1 MRGAGRR
8 ATRDAPPGHITRGR
22 PGSRPHRRAD
32 SELRTESDAV
42 PCVHV
47 SAAHLPPLD
56 SHPFLD
62 GLRKR
67 VLVLDGGMGT
77 SLQNADLT
85 PEDFGGD
92 HLDGCNEVLVR
103 TRADVVERVHRDFL
117 DVGVH
122 AVQTDTF
129 GGAPWVLDEYGL
141 GADTEELNRLA
152 AEVARRAADAYAT
165 PGDPRFVIGSIG
177 PGTRSP
183 TLSLGKDPA
192 DTRDFIDI
200 ATMEEGYR
208 RQVRGLLEGGS
219 DVILIETCFDLLQVK
234 AAVAAANDVFVERGE
249 RAPLMVQ
256 FTVEKDINTLLL
268 GTEPPAA
275 IAALDPLAIDVLGM
289 NCATGPADMR
299 EHVRTLAR
307 TSRLPI
313 SVIPNAGIPHLED
326 DRTVYPLDPAG
337 LADAQREFVAELGV
351 SIVGGCCGTTPA
363 HLAEVVQAVEGLRPR
378 PRAVDRPGAVR
389 RGAAGRLTA
398 PATDAASESASDSTE
413 VAAEPD
419 GAAGALTDRVPEP
432 DPTPV
437 RTPEPITVE
446 WRPALASLY
455 AAVPMEQENAFL
467 AIGERANANGSKAFR
482 ELLLAE
488 DWDGSVQLARS
499 QTREGAH
506 VLDVCVDYV
515 GRDGVPDIRAIVD
528 RYATQSTLPLVIDS
542 TEPEVIEAALT
553 RLGGRAVINS
563 VNLEDGRVKAD
574 RLLPLAKRY
583 GAAVIVLAIDEEG
596 QARTADW
603 KVEVCERVARIAI
616 DDFGLEAHDLIF
628 DCLTFPLGSGQE
640 DLRRDA
646 LETLEAIERV
656 KQAIPGCATTLGV
669 SNVSF
674 GLSAAARQV
683 LNSVF
688 LKEAMERGLDS
699 AIVHPGKILPLHR
712 IPEEQVAVATDL
724 IHDRRGLAGTAV
736 VPGDAHDDHDD
747 SVDRGDP
754 VPRGPDY
761 DPLHELMR
769 LFEGEREAGAT
780 AEELAALSVEERLER
795 RIIDGD
801 RDGIDADLDA
811 ALADHPPLDIINR
824 FLLAGMATVGELF
837 ASGQMQLPFV
847 LQSAETMKTAVAH
860 LEPHIEA
867 AGGESSTKGRIL
879 LATVKGDVH
888 DIGKNLVDIILRNNG
903 YDVVNLGIKQPID
916 TIIGAAEE
924 HDCDAIGMSGLLV
937 KSTVIMKE
945 NLEELNARALAT
957 RYPVLLGGAALTRG
971 YVEDDL
977 RAIYEGEVFYC
988 KDAFEGLRV
997 LDAVM
1002 AARRA
1007 AAEAAAAAQ
1016 ATAAA
1021 NATEAAEA
1029 RNATE
1034 APSAG
1039 HATGAGA
1046 AAYGAGGAPAST
1058 DASVG
1063 ADVDIEVTAG
1073 VGAARSTPAGTGV
1086 RTGLAERRHR
1096 RKPTV
1101 TRKAVDAPAA
1111 DAHGRPRSAVATDIE
1126 VPTPPF
1132 WGQRTVRGIPV
1143 GEVAP
1148 LLNEVALFRNQW
1160 GFTPG
1165 SLSPS
1170 EYQELLERKARPVLR
1185 EWLARAQ
1192 AEKVITPEVVY
1203 GYYPANGDGDDLVVW
1218 DPDAPLER
1226 ELTRFSF
1233 PRQTTGR
1240 FLCIADFLRPV
1251 EQGVP
1256 DVLGLQVVT
1265 MGRRISDVAAGLF
1278 AEDRYQDYL
1287 FAHGFGVEMAEA
1299 LAELWHRRIREELGV
1314 ADDDGPSV
1322 QDWFRQGY
1330 RGSRYSFG
1338 YAACP
1343 DLEDQAKLF
1352 QLIDP
1357 RAIDVELT
1365 EEFMLHPEQSTSAI
1379 VLHHPEAK
1387 YFNAR

>member
-1 MRGAGRR
+1 M
-8 ATRDAPPGHITRGR
+8 ATAP
-22 PGSRPHRRAD
+22 
-32 SELRTESDAV
+32 
-42 PCVHV
+42 
-47 SAAHLPPLD
+47 LPPLD
-56 SHPFLD
+56 AHPFLD
-62 GLRKR
+62 GLRER
-67 VLVLDGGMGT
+67 VIVLDGGMGT
-77 SLQNADLT
+77 SLQTAGLT
-85 PEDFGGD
+85 AADFGGD

-103 TRADVVERVHRDFL
+103 TRPDVVERVHRDFL
-117 DVGVH
+117 DVGVD

-141 GADTEELNRLA
+141 GQDTEELNRLA
-152 AEVARRAADAYAT
+152 AEVARRAADAYAS
-165 PGDPRFVIGSIG
+165 PGDPRFVVGSIG
-177 PGTRSP
+177 PGTRAP

-192 DTRDFIDI
+192 DTRDFIDV
-200 ATMEEGYR
+200 AVMEEGYR
-208 RQVRGLLEGGS
+208 RQVRGLLDGGS
-219 DVILIETCFDLLQVK
+219 DVLLIETCFDLLQVK
-234 AAVAAANDVFVERGE
+234 AAVAAANDVFVERGH
-249 RAPLMVQ
+249 RVPLMVQ

-275 IAALDPLAIDVLGM
+275 IAARDPLAIDVLGM

-307 TSRLPI
+307 QSRLPI
-313 SVIPNAGIPHLED
+313 SVVPNAGIPHLED
-326 DRTVYPLDPAG
+326 GRTVYPLDPDG
-337 LADAQREFVAELGV
+337 LAAAQHEFVTELGV

-363 HLAEVVQAVEGLRPR
+363 HLAAVVAAVRGARPR
-378 PRAVDRPGAVR
+378 ARAVDRPGAVR
-389 RGAAGRLTA
+389 LGVAGRLTD
-398 PATDAASESASDSTE
+398 PAHLTGVPAGPDTTAGAADGTTATVTADTE
-413 VAAEPD
+413 VAA
-419 GAAGALTDRVPEP
+419 RRR
-432 DPTPV
+432 DPIV
-437 RTPEPITVE
+437 VE

-455 AAVPMEQENAFL
+455 AAVPIEQENAFL

-488 DWDGSVQLARS
+488 DWDGTVQLARS

-506 VLDVCVDYV
+506 VLDLCVDYV
-515 GRDGVPDIRAIVD
+515 GRDGVPDVTRIVD

-542 TEPEVIEAALT
+542 TEAEVIEAALT

-616 DDFGLEAHDLIF
+616 DEYGLEAHDLIF

-656 KQAIPGCATTLGV
+656 KQVVPGCATTLGV

-688 LKEAMERGLDS
+688 LKEAMDRGLDS

-712 IPEEQVAVATDL
+712 IPAEHVAVASDL
-724 IHDRRGLAGTAV
+724 IHDRRGTAGT
-736 VPGDAHDDHDD
+736 PLPTDGGDGGD
-747 SVDRGDP
+747 GDP

-769 LFEGEREAGAT
+769 LFEGEREASAS
-780 AEELAALSVEERLER
+780 AEELAALPVEERLER
-795 RIIDGD
+795 RIVDGD
-801 RDGIDADLDA
+801 KDGIGDDLDE
-811 ALADHPPLDIINR
+811 ALVAHGPLDIINR

-867 AGGESSTKGRIL
+867 AGGGASSTKGRVL

-903 YDVVNLGIKQPID
+903 YDVVNLGIKQAID
-916 TIIGAAEE
+916 TIIDAAEE
-924 HDCDAIGMSGLLV
+924 HDCDVIGMSGLLV

-945 NLEELNARALAT
+945 NLEELNDRGLAT

-997 LDAVM
+997 LNAVM
-1002 AARRA
+1002 AARREAAAVA
-1007 AAEAAAAAQ
+1007 AAEGQDVEVA
-1016 ATAAA
+1016 
-1021 NATEAAEA
+1021 
-1029 RNATE
+1029 
-1034 APSAG
+1034 SA
-1039 HATGAGA
+1039 
-1046 AAYGAGGAPAST
+1046 
-1058 DASVG
+1058 
-1063 ADVDIEVTAG
+1063 AG
-1073 VGAARSTPAGTGV
+1073 VGV

-1101 TRKAVDAPAA
+1101 TRTAVDAPAR
-1111 DAHGRPRSAVATDIE
+1111 DAQGRPRSAVATDIE
-1126 VPTPPF
+1126 VPIPPF

-1165 SLSPS
+1165 SRSPE
-1170 EYQELLERKARPVLR
+1170 EYQELLEREARPVLR

-1192 AEKVITPEVVY
+1192 AEKVVTPEVVY

-1218 DPDAPLER
+1218 DPEAPLER
-1226 ELTRFSF
+1226 ELVRFSFPRQTTGRFLCIADFFRPVEQGVPDVLGLQVVTPEVVYGYYPANGDGDDLVVWDPEAPLERELVRFSF

-1265 MGRRISDVAAGLF
+1265 MGRRISDVAAALF

-1299 LAELWHRRIREELGV
+1299 LAELWHRRIREELGI
-1314 ADDDGPSV
+1314 ADDDGDSV

-1352 QLIDP
+1352 RLVDP

-1365 EEFMLHPEQSTSAI
+1365 DEFMLHPEQSTSAI
-1379 VLHHPEAK
+1379 VIHHPEAK